1 MAGLKTLIGNITQ
14 DPNGPMVKPNP
25 SVVGI
30 GAVMDEGKTESE
42 NPSAS
47 TEVQNED
54 PAATP
59 ESNHGENSVTNVPP
73 SDFESDKADYDGH
86 FHPAVFGDS
95 DRKDSYVYD
104 QVTRDVVAKNY
115 MEKLAEENGMS
126 VEDIERILN
135 ESTVENESNKE
146 GTWSRFLGEIKPKN
160 EAQADEIASIL
171 GKKVD
176 RQSIRDNIRDKY
188 NEYMQGYDEHVEYI
202 NSLDSAVI
210 PMDKTQQR
218 TMLVNQALNINDDY
232 DTAIDEAHQEIDTYI
247 EAREAISGLKDS
259 MSPEA
264 YAKLESGLIESNS
277 VIAKSI
283 GEYFPDCSEGKFA
296 NRDKESGLSGIDIDI
311 PHEPIAIGP
320 VEPENPINPSF
331 PWNKQEPTPKPMPYR
346 PWLDGGDVIITGEP
360 DYINPDGTNPG
371 QVIEYKDALYD
382 GSSSLK
388 NALGKVTDKVSEF
401 GQKITSSLDN
411 VVNNK
416 TNRGHEFDDIVDKS
430 STDTQFD
437 K

>member
-30 GAVMDEGKTESE
+30 GVGATIGAAVMDEGKTESE

-135 ESTVENESNKE
+135 ESTVETDSILCK
-146 GTWSRFLGEIKPKN
+146 LGEIKPKN

-176 RQSIRDNIRDKY
+176 KQSIRDNIRDNNIRDKY

-202 NSLDSAVI
+202 NSLDSDVI
-210 PMDKTQQR
+210 PKDTE
-218 TMLVNQALNINDDY
+218 Y

-259 MSPEA
+259 MPPEA
-264 YAKLESGLIESNS
+264 YAKLESGLIESNP

-311 PHEPIAIGP
+311 PHESIPWD
-320 VEPENPINPSF
+320 INPSL
-331 PWNKQEPTPKPMPYR
+331 PLDKPESQPIPLPYH
-346 PWLDGGDVIITGEP
+346 PYL
-360 DYINPDGTNPG
+360 TNPG

-388 NALGKVTDKVSEF
+388 NALGKVTDKVAEF
-401 GQKITSSLDN
+401 GQKITSSFDN
-411 VVNNK
+411 VVDNNK
-416 TNRGHEFDDIVDKS
+416 TNRGHEFDDIVAESSNDIQLDK
-430 STDTQFD
+430 
-437 K
+437 

>member
-1 MAGLKTLIGNITQ
+1 MARLKTLVGNITQ
-14 DPNGPMVKPNP
+14 DPNGPMTKPNSP
-25 SVVGI
+25 VGI
-30 GAVMDEGKTESE
+30 GAGAAIGAAIMGEGKTESE
-42 NPSAS
+42 NPSTS
-47 TEVQNED
+47 TDVQNED

-86 FHPAVFGDS
+86 FHPTVFGDS

-126 VEDIERILN
+126 VDAIERILN

-146 GTWSRFLGEIKPKN
+146 GPWGRFLGEIKPKN

-176 RQSIRDNIRDKY
+176 KQSIRDKY

-202 NSLDSAVI
+202 NSLDSDVI
-210 PMDKTQQR
+210 PKDTE
-218 TMLVNQALNINDDY
+218 Y

-247 EAREAISGLKDS
+247 EVREAISGLKDS

-283 GEYFPDCSEGKFA
+283 GEYFPDCSEGEFA

-311 PHEPIAIGP
+311 PHESIPWD
-320 VEPENPINPSF
+320 INPSL
-331 PWNKQEPTPKPMPYR
+331 PWDKPEPQPIPLPY
-346 PWLDGGDVIITGEP
+346 
-360 DYINPDGTNPG
+360 YPDGTNPG
-371 QVIEYKDALYD
+371 QGIEYKDALYD

-416 TNRGHEFDDIVDKS
+416 TNRGHEFDDIVTES

>member
-30 GAVMDEGKTESE
+30 GVGATIGAAVMDEGKTESE
-42 NPSAS
+42 NPSTS

-176 RQSIRDNIRDKY
+176 KQSIRDNIRDKY

-202 NSLDSAVI
+202 NSLDLAVI
-210 PMDKTQQR
+210 PKDTE
-218 TMLVNQALNINDDY
+218 Y

-331 PWNKQEPTPKPMPYR
+331 HWDKPEPQPIPLPYY
-346 PWLDGGDVIITGEP
+346 PYL
-360 DYINPDGTNPG
+360 TNPG
-371 QVIEYKDALYD
+371 QGIEYKDILYD

-416 TNRGHEFDDIVDKS
+416 TNRGHEFDDIVDES